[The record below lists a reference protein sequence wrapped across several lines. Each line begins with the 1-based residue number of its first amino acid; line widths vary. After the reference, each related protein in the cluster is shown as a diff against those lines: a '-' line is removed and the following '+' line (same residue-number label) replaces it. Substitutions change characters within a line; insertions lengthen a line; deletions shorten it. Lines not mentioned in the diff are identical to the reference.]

1 MDDDALVARLREV
14 DTKHAGD
21 GEAPSAESCRARL
34 AKWRQS
40 EADIEY
46 RCSIPGGSPQVV
58 FAGLCLRF
66 GIDPYRRSAR
76 STSTVCIRAPKGFV
90 VEVLWP
96 LFLATSSVVEDA
108 QRRAAI
114 DVVQRWTGVSLAA
127 LDGSARP
134 E

>member
-1 MDDDALVARLREV
+1 MSSAAGEVA
-14 DTKHAGD
+14 
-21 GEAPSAESCRARL
+21 AERGGHRVPLFDPGRL
-34 AKWRQS
+34 AAS
-40 EADIEY
+40 
-46 RCSIPGGSPQVV
+46 GV
-58 FAGLCLRF
+58 AGLCLRF
-66 GIDPYRRSAR
+66 GIEPYRRSAR